1 MIKVVW
7 SDKKNRQNISKH
19 GVDFNEARSIFDD
32 PLQVSVDDPDN
43 SLYEYRFITIGMS
56 ENNRLLIVAHTF
68 RDDKIRIITARKPT
82 RRERKNYEQEV
93 FDA

>member
-7 SDKKNRQNISKH
+7 SEKKNRRNRRKH
-19 GVDFNEARSIFDD
+19 RVDFNEAKSIFDD
-32 PLQVSVDDPDN
+32 SLQISVNDSDH
-43 SLYEYRFITIGMS
+43 SLYEYRFLTIGMS

-68 RDDKIRIITARKPT
+68 QDDKIRVITARKPT
-82 RRERKNYEQEV
+82 LGERKDYEEGV